1 MPGPLERGKS
11 SGPQCLSLGPQGLVP
26 ASLCIWLILLPVF
39 KCMNF
44 CPWRVKASLLPCSII
59 FTSLKREIWIGS
71 WFSHGFVSYG
81 TGIHNLPS
89 VITCIIYTDSVKSF
103 NHCAVSHLG
112 CGTRMHPSQQTQS
125 RLPLSLGKILRV
137 FLPNTFSSS
146 TWNGHGKGMVI
157 RTNLQIHV
165 HIQFSKDTCLR
176 VLEKHGCRTVHPCRC
191 WLISVNLSL
200 LCLGLTL
207 KSGGLASQGK
217 LGMK

>member
-1 MPGPLERGKS
+1 MCRVPWKGASLQAHS
-11 SGPQCLSLGPQGLVP
+11 VSLGPQVLVP
-26 ASLCIWLILLPVF
+26 ASLCIWLIFLPVC

-59 FTSLKREIWIGS
+59 FTSLKREIGIGS

-81 TGIHNLPS
+81 AGIHNLPP

-112 CGTRMHPSQQTQS
+112 CGTWMHPSQQTQS

-137 FLPNTFSSS
+137 FLPDTFSSW
-146 TWNGHGKGMVI
+146 TWNGHEKGMVI

-165 HIQFSKDTCLR
+165 HIQFSKDMCLR
-176 VLEKHGCRTVHPCRC
+176 VLGKHGC
-191 WLISVNLSL
+191 
-200 LCLGLTL
+200 
-207 KSGGLASQGK
+207 
-217 LGMK
+217 